1 MLPISIISILFLSV
15 IVPVGIATAQ
25 TNYTNTLVPSPN
37 IIYPQQPAVVNQ
49 STSPYDMTGILALTG
64 TALTFLIGRMN
75 EKKASGERNNLL
87 DGGLTIANIVNKAV
101 NSLKETDYGDQ
112 DQARL
117 FNNLVQQLNK
127 VPEFQKVLN
136 EKIETNDTDLLL
148 NNKSIIEA
156 AQDNLNQIIRDN
168 KQYYENLVPTAYDTC
183 DNRLI
188 RAVSRAD
195 KMTSKNG

>member
-1 MLPISIISILFLSV
+1 MLTIFLLLSLLVVGLVTNFSYADNVTTITPPV
-15 IVPVGIATAQ
+15 I
-25 TNYTNTLVPSPN
+25 YTPPT
-37 IIYPQQPAVVNQ
+37 PAVVNQ
-49 STSPYDMTGILALTG
+49 SASPYDMTGILALVG
-64 TALTFLIGRMN
+64 TALTFLISRMN
-75 EKKASGERNNLL
+75 DKKSTGERNSLL

-127 VPEFQKVLN
+127 VPEIQNVLN

-148 NNKSIIEA
+148 NNKSILEA
-156 AQDNLNQIIRDN
+156 SQDNLNQIIKDN

-195 KMTSKNG
+195 KMTSKN